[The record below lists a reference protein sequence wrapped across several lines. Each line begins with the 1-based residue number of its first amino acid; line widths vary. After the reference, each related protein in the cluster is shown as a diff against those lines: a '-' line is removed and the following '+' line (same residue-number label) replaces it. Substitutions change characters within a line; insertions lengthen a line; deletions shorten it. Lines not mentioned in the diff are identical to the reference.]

1 MIDIVEDAGH
11 GEILRTGGTEL
22 GAIDAEGGGDGTGH
36 VPTYFESFV
45 VKIGFLEVADNVDD
59 FTDDRR

>member
-11 GEILRTGGTEL
+11 GEFLRTDGAEF
-22 GAIDAEGGGDGTGH
+22 GAIVAEGGGEGTGL
-36 VPTYFESFV
+36 VPTNFESFV
-45 VKIGFLEVADNVDD
+45 VKIGFLEIADHGDD